1 MASSHENSNTNTG
14 SRNSSD
20 GELSTV
26 ESQAS
31 NLQTVPHFKTCQQTF
46 SQTRYQV
53 TTDPSTLK
61 IPIYTS
67 TINWSHPICETDFL
81 YRRQLS
87 ELRQHKQGVQRLSI
101 FDFDNTLFKSPLPNP
116 RLWDQKLIG
125 MLRSTDLG
133 WFQDSRTL
141 SAPYLEYSDSH
152 WIQPIVRLAQAE
164 MQRKDTLVVLLT
176 GRSHA
181 AYRQLVLGLLEKHRG
196 LRFDIVILKET
207 PTRQSPLVSQFE
219 FDAPAATLSA
229 PLTFDY
235 KMGVVEDSIAAFP
248 GIRQIMMWD
257 DRTNQCERM
266 QHYLNALSARSNGW
280 ITNADVYH
288 VPPQTLYMREE
299 NERSLISDMVDEYND
314 RVRVAAGITD
324 KAALPVGALEMKTY
338 PSYTA
343 VFLSSR
349 SRAMLRKTIR
359 SPVSWTKA
367 ADHMTVT
374 LGPADDDELGNKIG
388 AVMGERVDLVVDSIG
403 TLVNRVIAV
412 RVSQLR
418 TINGRYT
425 PKTLS
430 TPHITVAYNE
440 PAGIRPSYSRNIQK
454 WKPLRLGAMVLQ
466 GTVGEHKQT
475 TASII
480 RPAIIKEDV
489 SIGGLVC
496 QRWPALKGK
505 DIGMAVAS
513 VRQQMT
519 AQEIQNLEANRGL
532 ITEIV
537 DKLF

>member
-1 MASSHENSNTNTG
+1 MASSHDNSNTNTG

-26 ESQAS
+26 GSQAS
-31 NLQTVPHFKTCQQTF
+31 NLQTVPHFKACQQTF

-152 WIQPIVRLAQAE
+152 WIQPIVRLAQSE

-181 AYRQLVLGLLEKHRG
+181 AYRQLVLGLLEKHGG

-219 FDAPAATLSA
+219 FDASAATPSA

-248 GIRQIMMWD
+248 GIRKIMMWD

-288 VPPQTLYMREE
+288 VPPQTIYMREE

-314 RVRVAAGITD
+314 RVRVAAGVTD
-324 KAALPVGALEMKTY
+324 KTALPVGALEMKTY

-343 VFLSSR
+343 VFLSPR

-359 SPVSWTKA
+359 SPAIWTKA

-374 LGPADDDELGNKIG
+374 LGPADDDELANKIG

-403 TLVNRVIAV
+403 TLVNAVIAV
-412 RVSQLR
+412 RVSQIR

-480 RPAIIKEDV
+480 RPAIIREDV

-513 VRQQMT
+513 VRQQMI
-519 AQEIQNLEANRGL
+519 AQEIQNLEANRSL

-537 DKLF
+537 EKLF